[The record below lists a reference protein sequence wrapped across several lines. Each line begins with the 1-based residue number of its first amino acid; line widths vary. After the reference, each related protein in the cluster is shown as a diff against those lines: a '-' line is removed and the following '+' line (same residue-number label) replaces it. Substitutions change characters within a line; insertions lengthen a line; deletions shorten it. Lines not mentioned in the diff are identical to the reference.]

1 MKFLRLFFRYL
12 PRYKG
17 KLALY
22 VLFTFL
28 GALFSVFSFTAIIP
42 ILNVLFG
49 VPEAGIE
56 LASLADASSL
66 KEVFKALGNNTMFYL
81 QQQIQTRGASYVLLM
96 SCLFWVGM
104 TILKNCLTYT
114 SSLFRAPIRH
124 GIYRDMREE
133 LFTKIIHLPVDF
145 FASAYKGDVMS
156 RITSDIIE
164 VAAGIKK
171 AFNLLI
177 KDAINILIPLIT
189 LLTISWKLTIVTL
202 LMLPA
207 YLWAF
212 NKVAL
217 IVQRHTLKAQNL
229 MGINVS
235 HFDQMMNGLRLI
247 KSSAIEERVH
257 ADFARQN
264 EETRHQYVIRNWIA
278 DLSYPLSEIFMTA
291 VAAVILWIGGNT
303 VISGAS
309 TLGGAVFIYFLVVFI
324 SMVSPVM
331 SATDAFFGIRQ
342 SIACIERLEFVLNV
356 DTSKE
361 ESTPSNAEG
370 MAINRISVEDVSFG
384 YNPDTLVLAGTNLH
398 IPGPGRYAIVGQS
411 GIGKT
416 TLIDLLFRFHD
427 VTSGKIR
434 LNEADIRDINLAD
447 LRKSISYVNQDT
459 FLFNDTILH
468 NITLGDPDLSIDD
481 VESICRA
488 IGIHDFIKS
497 LTKGYLTVVG
507 DQGVCLSGG
516 QKQCIAIARAL
527 VRRNSVLILDEATS
541 GLDGHTEAKVLR
553 GIESVRGS
561 SIVLI
566 ITHRLSAI
574 KDVDKIF
581 VLKDGTTVAEG
592 DHRTL
597 RDTCPEYRGLFNL
610 D

>member
-42 ILNVLFG
+42 ILNVLFDI
-49 VPEAGIE
+49 PDAGIE

-81 QQQIQTRGASYVLLM
+81 QQQIQSKGASHVLLM

-145 FASAYKGDVMS
+145 FASAYKGGVMS

-189 LLTISWKLTIVTL
+189 LLTISWKLTVVTL

-217 IVQRHTLKAQNL
+217 IVQRHTLRAQNL
-229 MGINVS
+229 MGTNVS

-247 KSSAIEERVH
+247 KSSAIENRVR
-257 ADFARQN
+257 ADFIRQN

-278 DLSYPLSEIFMTA
+278 DLSYPLSEIFMTS

-361 ESTPSNAEG
+361 ESIPSSTDA
-370 MAINRISVEDVSFG
+370 MHIDSISVEDVSFG
-384 YNPDTLVLAGTNLH
+384 YNQDTPVLTEANLH
-398 IPGPGRYAIVGQS
+398 IEGPGRYAIVGQS

-427 VTSGKIR
+427 IR
-434 LNEADIRDINLAD
+434 GINLAD

-459 FLFNDTILH
+459 FLFNDTILY
-468 NITLGDPDLSIDD
+468 NITLGDTMLNLCD
-481 VESICRA
+481 VESICQA
-488 IGIHDFIKS
+488 IGIHDFIQS
-497 LTKGYLTVVG
+497 LPKGYLTVVG
-507 DQGVCLSGG
+507 DQGVCLSCG

-541 GLDGHTEAKVLR
+541 GLDGHTEEKVLK
-553 GIESVRGS
+553 GIESVRGKS
-561 SIVLI
+561 RILI
-566 ITHRLSAI
+566 ISHRLSAI

-581 VLKDGTTVAEG
+581 VLKAGRTVAEG

-597 RDTCPEYRGLFNL
+597 KEGCQEYRELFNL

>member
-42 ILNVLFG
+42 ILNVLFDI
-49 VPEAGIE
+49 PDAGIE

-189 LLTISWKLTIVTL
+189 LLTISWKLTVVTL

-217 IVQRHTLKAQNL
+217 IVQRHTLRAQNL
-229 MGINVS
+229 MGTNVS

-247 KSSAIEERVH
+247 KSSAIENRVR
-257 ADFARQN
+257 ADFIRQN
-264 EETRHQYVIRNWIA
+264 
-278 DLSYPLSEIFMTA
+278 
-291 VAAVILWIGGNT
+291 
-303 VISGAS
+303 
-309 TLGGAVFIYFLVVFI
+309 
-324 SMVSPVM
+324 
-331 SATDAFFGIRQ
+331 
-342 SIACIERLEFVLNV
+342 
-356 DTSKE
+356 
-361 ESTPSNAEG
+361 
-370 MAINRISVEDVSFG
+370 
-384 YNPDTLVLAGTNLH
+384 
-398 IPGPGRYAIVGQS
+398 
-411 GIGKT
+411 
-416 TLIDLLFRFHD
+416 
-427 VTSGKIR
+427 
-434 LNEADIRDINLAD
+434 
-447 LRKSISYVNQDT
+447 
-459 FLFNDTILH
+459 
-468 NITLGDPDLSIDD
+468 
-481 VESICRA
+481 
-488 IGIHDFIKS
+488 
-497 LTKGYLTVVG
+497 
-507 DQGVCLSGG
+507 
-516 QKQCIAIARAL
+516 
-527 VRRNSVLILDEATS
+527 
-541 GLDGHTEAKVLR
+541 
-553 GIESVRGS
+553 
-561 SIVLI
+561 
-566 ITHRLSAI
+566 
-574 KDVDKIF
+574 
-581 VLKDGTTVAEG
+581 
-592 DHRTL
+592 
-597 RDTCPEYRGLFNL
+597 
-610 D
+610 

>member
-12 PRYKG
+12 PRYKE

-42 ILNVLFG
+42 ILNVLFDI
-49 VPEAGIE
+49 PDAGIE

-66 KEVFKALGNNTMFYL
+66 KEVFKALGNNMMFYL
-81 QQQIQTRGASYVLLM
+81 QQQIQSKGASHVLLM

-189 LLTISWKLTIVTL
+189 LLTISWKLTVVTL

-217 IVQRHTLKAQNL
+217 IVQHHTLRAQNL
-229 MGINVS
+229 MGTNVS

-247 KSSAIEERVH
+247 KSSAIENSVR
-257 ADFARQN
+257 ADFIRQN

-278 DLSYPLSEIFMTA
+278 DLSYPLSEIFMTS

-361 ESTPSNAEG
+361 ESIPSSTDA
-370 MAINRISVEDVSFG
+370 MHIDSISVEDVSFG
-384 YNPDTLVLAGTNLH
+384 YNQDTPVLTEANLH
-398 IPGPGRYAIVGQS
+398 IEGPGRYAIVGQS

-427 VTSGKIR
+427 VTSGEIR
-434 LNEADIRDINLAD
+434 INGDDIRGINLAD

-459 FLFNDTILH
+459 FLFNDTILY
-468 NITLGDPDLSIDD
+468 NITLGDTMLNLCD
-481 VESICRA
+481 VESICQA
-488 IGIHDFIKS
+488 IGIHDFIQS
-497 LTKGYLTVVG
+497 LPKGYLTVVG
-507 DQGVCLSGG
+507 DQGVCLSCG

-541 GLDGHTEAKVLR
+541 GLDGHTEEKVLK
-553 GIESVRGS
+553 GIESIRGKS
-561 SIVLI
+561 TILI
-566 ITHRLSAI
+566 ISHRLSAI

-581 VLKDGTTVAEG
+581 VLKAGRTVAEG

-597 RDTCPEYRGLFNL
+597 KEGCQEYRELFNL